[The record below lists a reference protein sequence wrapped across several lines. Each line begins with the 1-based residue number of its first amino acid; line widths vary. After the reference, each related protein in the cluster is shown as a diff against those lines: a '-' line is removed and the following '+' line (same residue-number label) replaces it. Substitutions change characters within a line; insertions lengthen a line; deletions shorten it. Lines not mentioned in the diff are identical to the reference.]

1 MMSHKTFF
9 TVFTFIMITIPVT
22 IVMVIPLEGIK
33 PMIALAAFLQILT
46 FFVHLPVLKN
56 FYTSLD
62 ELENKIR
69 YHERSE
75 KYYDS
80 LTQELSSRA
89 FHKTIITQEELK
101 KVNERIEQ
109 E

>member
-1 MMSHKTFF
+1 MSHKTVF

-22 IVMVIPLEGIK
+22 IVMAIPPEGIK

-46 FFVHLPVLKN
+46 FFIHLPVLKDH
-56 FYTSLD
+56 FMSLE
-62 ELENKIR
+62 ELESRRR
-69 YHERSE
+69 YHERSK

-89 FHKTIITQEELK
+89 FHKTIITQEELER
-101 KVNERIEQ
+101 VNERIEQ